1 MGSVLLQFV
10 SPELLVWSG
19 GKVHLLYIVCL
30 GKLDI
35 GIPFV
40 ELPDERCLGQG
51 WLCIGV
57 AQIRSFFQVSCD
69 IRGVDG
75 CLERKLTMELVCMQ
89 LVLLFF

>member
-10 SPELLVWSG
+10 SLELLVWSG
-19 GKVHLLYIVCL
+19 GKVHLLAQAKTFITLGKLVCL

-40 ELPDERCLGQG
+40 ELPDECCLGQG

-57 AQIRSFFQVSCD
+57 APIRSFFQVSCD

-75 CLERKLTMELVCMQ
+75 YLGRKLSRV
-89 LVLLFF
+89 